1 MDFLRKLSVS
11 LGLVPVLFLAACD
24 QDAER
29 QGLISQSQNSHKAA
43 DESGRQEKNSNEVLE
58 PRAASKA
65 NATLTPDSESV
76 DIQKLVRGFK
86 EGMPYGD
93 LRKKSYCRKLEAGS
107 KC

>member
-11 LGLVPVLFLAACD
+11 LGLVPLLFLAACD

-29 QGLISQSQNSHKAA
+29 QRLTSQSQNSHKPA
-43 DESGRQEKNSNEVLE
+43 DESGRREKNSNEVLE

-65 NATLTPDSESV
+65 NATQTPDSESV
-76 DIQKLVRGFK
+76 DIQKLARGFK

-93 LRKKSYCRKLEAGS
+93 LRKKLLPEIGS
-107 KC
+107 R